1 MGGDEFLVV
10 ISGDNC
16 AEILDRG
23 IRRFNELQKEYN
35 ELHER
40 LGYSRDDGTCR
51 AINNRLGAILQEA
64 MIRNFLF
71 LFINILL
78 QFDRRC
84 GMIYSVLLCTAYREV
99 PQ

>member
-1 MGGDEFLVV
+1 MTSKERTEL
-10 ISGDNC
+10 
-16 AEILDRG
+16 AR
-23 IRRFNELQKEYN
+23 LQKEYN

-99 PQ
+99 PQWRYLITDYGNF